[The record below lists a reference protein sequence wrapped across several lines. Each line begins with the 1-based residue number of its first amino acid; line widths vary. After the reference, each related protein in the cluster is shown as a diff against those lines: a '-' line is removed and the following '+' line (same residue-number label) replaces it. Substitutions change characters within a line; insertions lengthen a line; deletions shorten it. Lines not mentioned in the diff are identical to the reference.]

1 MMTFWKG
8 IAVAC
13 LGVAAVEGLVAAG
26 AIVRAIRP
34 MSVRAHAEDNIASA
48 PLSMV
53 VVVVVAV
60 AVVPTG
66 LRAYRRLSPVSPG
79 FARLAATAVVGCVVC
94 TLLLLMTAV

>member
-13 LGVAAVEGLVAAG
+13 LGVAAVQGLVAGG
-26 AIVRAIRP
+26 AIGRAIRP
-34 MSVRAHAEDNIASA
+34 MAVRAHAEDNIASA

-53 VVVVVAV
+53 VVVVAV
-60 AVVPTG
+60 AVVLTG

-94 TLLLLMTAV
+94 PLLLLMTAV

>member
-53 VVVVVAV
+53 VVVVAV
-60 AVVPTG
+60 AVVLTG